1 MNLRHCLLLLLFLL
15 LLLLLLIII
24 VVIIIVNII
33 CVLGER
39 ICHVSSL
46 SR

>member
-1 MNLRHCLLLLLFLL
+1 MNLRRRLFLL

-24 VVIIIVNII
+24 VIIIII

-46 SR
+46 SRCSSAEVS